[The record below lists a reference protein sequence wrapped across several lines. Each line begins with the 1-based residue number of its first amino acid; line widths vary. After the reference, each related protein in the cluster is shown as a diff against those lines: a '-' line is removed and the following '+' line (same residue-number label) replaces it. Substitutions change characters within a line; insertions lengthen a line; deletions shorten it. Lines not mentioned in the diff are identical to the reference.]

1 MTSSGSRVVLIT
13 GAGGGLGQ
21 ALVAEFA
28 AQGWRVVAAAHRQ
41 APALP
46 SPEPECARPR
56 AQQAQK
62 TPTTESAANVSRA
75 WHVAAPGDGRAPNR
89 SPRSMAGERV
99 QKEQGAFQ
107 EPAQENPIWPVQL
120 DVTNSR
126 QTAEVLDQ
134 TLQRWQRLDVLVNN
148 AGAISDHALWQ
159 MKCED
164 WDSVLSVNLKGAFL
178 CAQAAAR
185 VMARQREG
193 QIISIGSHSGRA
205 GARGQANYA
214 AAKAGLIGLTTSLAR
229 ELGSRNVRA
238 NVVLPGVLRTAMTAP
253 LAPEQLQ
260 ALAEANALG
269 RLNAVAEVARFVV
282 FLAGLQNVS
291 GQIFQL
297 DSRIA
302 RWT

>member
-1 MTSSGSRVVLIT
+1 
-13 GAGGGLGQ
+13 
-21 ALVAEFA
+21 
-28 AQGWRVVAAAHRQ
+28 
-41 APALP
+41 
-46 SPEPECARPR
+46 
-56 AQQAQK
+56 
-62 TPTTESAANVSRA
+62 
-75 WHVAAPGDGRAPNR
+75 
-89 SPRSMAGERV
+89 MAGERV